1 MKILTQTITNY
12 GTSPYIGKPLPNQQS
27 EWLGIMMSSI
37 LIGEM
42 RVMCYSAKLLKPWSL
57 KVCRVH
63 ILPSETR
70 VRTIEKT

>member
-1 MKILTQTITNY
+1 MVPPPTF
-12 GTSPYIGKPLPNQQS
+12 
-27 EWLGIMMSSI
+27 I

-63 ILPSETR
+63 ILPSEAR
-70 VRTIEKT
+70 VRTIERLKNVSYQIISNVLRGVSRSN